1 MGMGIVC
8 FCALQVQAVTAQEVS
23 ANIGWSSEYFYRGI
37 PQETNSVFTGLDL
50 EAGGF
55 YLGAWGADVGD
66 GIKIDYYGSYVF
78 EVGDDFNFTI
88 GSTLYTY
95 SGNFDDTYLE
105 LNLGAK

>member
-1 MGMGIVC
+1 M
-8 FCALQVQAVTAQEVS
+8 
-23 ANIGWSSEYFYRGI
+23 
-37 PQETNSVFTGLDL
+37 
-50 EAGGF
+50 
-55 YLGAWGADVGD
+55 GADVGD